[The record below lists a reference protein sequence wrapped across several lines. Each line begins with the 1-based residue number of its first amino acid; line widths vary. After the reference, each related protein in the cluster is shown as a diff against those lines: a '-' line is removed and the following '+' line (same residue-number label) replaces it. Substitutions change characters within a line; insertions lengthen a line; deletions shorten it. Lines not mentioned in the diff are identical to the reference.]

1 MNIWEIDLCGK
12 SIANSVSFIEIF
24 AYYPDM
30 INELQGLFV
39 ILILFLFNN
48 IQFMQLL
55 SLNSN
60 SNIQIEEI
68 QTDKKYQE
76 DTKQLLQMKVQ
87 DFHKK
92 MQKER
97 NENLFKKKRSMAAQ
111 PPILQDDQPYPY
123 VLDENDFEDEE
134 TYHMNNFEEIQK
146 ELEAFYSYQI

>member
-1 MNIWEIDLCGK
+1 
-12 SIANSVSFIEIF
+12 
-24 AYYPDM
+24 
-30 INELQGLFV
+30 
-39 ILILFLFNN
+39 
-48 IQFMQLL
+48 MQLL
-55 SLNSN
+55 SLN

-68 QTDKKYQE
+68 QTDKKYQD

-97 NENLFKKKRSMAAQ
+97 NEKLFKKKRSIAVQ

-123 VLDENDFEDEE
+123 LLDENDFEDEE

-146 ELEAFYSYQI
+146 ELEAFYFYQI